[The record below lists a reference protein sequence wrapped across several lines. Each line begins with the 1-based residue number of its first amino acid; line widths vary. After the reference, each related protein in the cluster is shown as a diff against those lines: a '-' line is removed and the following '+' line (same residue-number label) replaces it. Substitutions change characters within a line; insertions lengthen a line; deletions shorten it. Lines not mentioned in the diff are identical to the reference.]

1 MPKGNPGKV
10 KPGQRDKA
18 IERTGRE
25 ADLETLAAVW
35 PKLMRALD
43 NLPPTPAEIMRVRL
57 GPGPPPGFR
66 FLPKVSIAGAG
77 PTEVSCKRTP
87 PNTEEIEQ
95 MGEPRDE
102 LLRIHNEK
110 SGGRNRAIDRWMK
123 ANPDQVERFINFVES
138 WIAIKDEVGPKPM
151 ALQSLLD
158 ALLLDDSLNYDVE
171 GINALRSWVREEYP
185 DA

>member
-1 MPKGNPGKV
+1 
-10 KPGQRDKA
+10 
-18 IERTGRE
+18 
-25 ADLETLAAVW
+25 
-35 PKLMRALD
+35 
-43 NLPPTPAEIMRVRL
+43 
-57 GPGPPPGFR
+57 
-66 FLPKVSIAGAG
+66 
-77 PTEVSCKRTP
+77 
-87 PNTEEIEQ
+87 